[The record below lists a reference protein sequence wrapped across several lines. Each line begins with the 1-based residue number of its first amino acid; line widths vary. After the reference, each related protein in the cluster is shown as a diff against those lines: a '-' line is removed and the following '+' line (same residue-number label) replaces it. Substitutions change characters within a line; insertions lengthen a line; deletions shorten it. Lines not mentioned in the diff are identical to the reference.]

1 MIGNNIVKILELYKG
16 PFSYNMGYIYDANS
30 EMLADNAGENLQGIV
45 QVRGWGYLTGGAAQN
60 LDPDVAAEI
69 QDEIGEM
76 IAEALT
82 QYWKSM
88 EGI

>member
-1 MIGNNIVKILELYKG
+1 MIGKHLNEILNIYEA
-16 PFSYNMGYIYDANS
+16 PFSHHCGYIHDANGK
-30 EMLADNAGENLQGIV
+30 MVADDSGGDIHGIV
-45 QVRGWGYLTGGAAQN
+45 QVRGWGHLSK
-60 LDPDVAAEI
+60 LDDAEEV